1 MFARDGINN
10 SLQMASLARG
20 CCIYLYHGLWRK
32 SRLGDTPWDGLLRL
46 MGFMHLAKNAISGLL
61 GSAIL
66 CPTGQNFLFEQ
77 GLKLI
82 DCRMF
87 YHVT

>member
-1 MFARDGINN
+1 MQNGYKQVVGMAR
-10 SLQMASLARG
+10 
-20 CCIYLYHGLWRK
+20 YL
-32 SRLGDTPWDGLLRL
+32 
-46 MGFMHLAKNAISGLL
+46 AISGLL

-82 DCRMF
+82 DFRMF